1 MKTRLYAAAL
11 MLVIFLGFGLG
22 GVSVES
28 QNKKNAPR
36 TGENQI
42 RHITSRPWW

>member
-1 MKTRLYAAAL
+1 MKTRLYASGL

-28 QNKKNAPR
+28 QNKKNAPQ
-36 TGENQI
+36 T
-42 RHITSRPWW
+42 